1 MNSLQ
6 TMSTTPSIAAQQRY
20 WDQRWHRQSE
30 PNRWQSRRSDT
41 VLAFAREL
49 PLDNPRA
56 LDLGCGTGFT
66 TSALSDF
73 GTAEGIDLSP
83 KAIEI
88 ARGLYPGVRYTAGD
102 LFEADY
108 DDGSFD
114 LVVCQEVI
122 PHVIDQAGLVERVA
136 RWIRSRGFVIMTAAN
151 KFVMTRLKGG
161 DGGPVG
167 SGPLDPNEHI
177 KRWLSTRELRM
188 LMKPHFDILKTTSV
202 IPVGNRGVLRL
213 INSPKINNAV
223 AHVIPSQ
230 QLERIKGRLGWCY
243 TIIVVGQKRR

>member
-88 ARGLYPGVRYTAGD
+88 ARLP
-102 LFEADY
+102 LK
-108 DDGSFD
+108 
-114 LVVCQEVI
+114 I
-122 PHVIDQAGLVERVA
+122 
-136 RWIRSRGFVIMTAAN
+136 RGFGHVKQKSVDQSRALRETLLR
-151 KFVMTRLKGG
+151 KFAGKEMAVE
-161 DGGPVG
+161 VY
-167 SGPLDPNEHI
+167 
-177 KRWLSTRELRM
+177 
-188 LMKPHFDILKTTSV
+188 
-202 IPVGNRGVLRL
+202 
-213 INSPKINNAV
+213 SP
-223 AHVIPSQ
+223 
-230 QLERIKGRLGWCY
+230 
-243 TIIVVGQKRR
+243 